1 MKIGNNDEWL
11 RYMYVRELFFNQR
24 LVFFISRKNILK
36 KLNAKLR
43 KTQNEIKIHV

>member
-11 RYMYVRELFFNQR
+11 RYMYVREFFLINELSSLYHVKR
-24 LVFFISRKNILK
+24 FLK